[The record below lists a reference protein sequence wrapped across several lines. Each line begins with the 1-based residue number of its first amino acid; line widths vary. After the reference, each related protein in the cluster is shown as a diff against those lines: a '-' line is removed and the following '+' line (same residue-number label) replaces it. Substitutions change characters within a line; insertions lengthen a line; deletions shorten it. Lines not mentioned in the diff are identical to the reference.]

1 MHKPD
6 GVESVVR
13 GRIECD
19 EEVREHPERVPR
31 AHGGKHATEARSG
44 GHGGPRGGAIN
55 AGRGK
60 SRKVLC
66 CGKATAGKTSSGR
79 AARAY
84 QHNNQ
89 HIYLPQMWLGQRV
102 RGIKRYDYFLL

>member
-31 AHGGKHATEARSG
+31 AHGGKHATEARGG

-66 CGKATAGKTSSGR
+66 RVCGGGGEGDSRQGSPR
-79 AARAY
+79 D
-84 QHNNQ
+84 
-89 HIYLPQMWLGQRV
+89 GQPAPT
-102 RGIKRYDYFLL
+102 